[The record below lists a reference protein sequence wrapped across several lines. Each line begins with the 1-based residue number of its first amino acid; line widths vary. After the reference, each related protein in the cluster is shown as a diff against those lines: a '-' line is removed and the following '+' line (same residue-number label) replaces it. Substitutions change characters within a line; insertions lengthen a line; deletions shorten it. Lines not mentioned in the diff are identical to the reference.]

1 MLFYQLTEPKV
12 KLRIPAIKLKLLKDG
27 TTIQYK
33 TDSKETQ
40 NGSTIENELTNNNMP
55 SLEEES

>member
-1 MLFYQLTEPKV
+1 MIFYQLTEPKV
-12 KLRIPAIKLKLLKDG
+12 KLRIPPIKLKLLKDG